1 MSHAI
6 GSRVDGHRS
15 AVSVASHES
24 LRSDRSSIDVQ
35 TRRAS
40 DGEVSDREWSWWS
53 GDVVTVDVAERFGL
67 AAASSERTIVV
78 YRQTVIIEAKV
89 RADIVGHTG
98 EDIHGRSS
106 NICSQRSA
114 LTVIAEGLKDI
125 LFSKISPTMLPQLQQ
140 RYCVFCRIH
149 QPNTSR

>member
-1 MSHAI
+1 MATDPRRVAGEEHCRVGHTI
-6 GSRVDGHRS
+6 GSSRVDGHRS
-15 AVSVASHES
+15 AVSVASRES

-53 GDVVTVDVAERFGL
+53 GDVVTVDVAESFGL

-98 EDIHGRSS
+98 EDIHG
-106 NICSQRSA
+106 
-114 LTVIAEGLKDI
+114 
-125 LFSKISPTMLPQLQQ
+125 
-140 RYCVFCRIH
+140 
-149 QPNTSR
+149 